1 MASASRKLTLFKLVM
16 ITLAFIMSIRNLPML
31 AETGWTQIFY
41 MIVAAILF
49 LIPTSLISAELATG
63 WPSAGGVYKWIQLAF
78 GDRAAFLGAWMLWVQ
93 MFFGMV
99 MIGSFIA
106 AMLAFTFMPD
116 LASNN
121 IYIAAVTIIIYWVAT
136 LLNLKGLKSG
146 SLISSIGFIVGVLI
160 PFILILGFGLTYF
173 LSRGPGNLPAFSLG
187 ALLPDFSSIGNL
199 AFFVGIIFLYSGME
213 VSSVHA
219 NEVENP
225 RKNYPM
231 AMLIAVILIMTLN
244 IFGAFAIEVAQPASS
259 ISLASGIMQTFSVF
273 FNQQNVSWLIPIV
286 AFMAAVGAFGQLST
300 WVLGPSTAMLQ
311 VARNGF
317 MPPWWQKSNSA
328 GVPIRFVLVQA
339 TMVSLVALIYVIVP
353 AVNAG
358 FFMVLILTMV
368 LYAVMYL
375 LLFAAGIRLRYKYPD
390 VKRTYRVPG
399 GNTGMWITGGVGFL
413 TMIFVM
419 VISFFPPSVLQVGSP
434 LFYVLFMVM
443 GLVIFTS
450 LPMIIYACRK
460 PGWKASKIISNDMEK
475 GE

>member
-1 MASASRKLTLFKLVM
+1 MASGSRKLTLFKLVM

-78 GDRAAFLGAWMLWVQ
+78 GDRAGFLGAWMLWVQ

-106 AMLAFTFMPD
+106 AMLAFTFMPE
-116 LASNN
+116 LASKN

-160 PFILILGFGLTYF
+160 PFILILGFGVTYL
-173 LSRGPGNLPAFSLG
+173 LSKGPSNLPVFSWEG
-187 ALLPDFSSIGNL
+187 LLPDFSTIGNL

-225 RKNYPM
+225 RKNYPL

-244 IFGAFAIEVAQPASS
+244 IFGAFSIEVAEPTSS
-259 ISLASGIMQTFSVF
+259 ISLASGIMQTFTVF

-286 AFMAAVGAFGQLST
+286 AFLAAIGAFGQLST

-317 MPPWWQKSNSA
+317 MPPWWQKTNSA
-328 GVPIRFVLVQA
+328 GVPVRFVLVQA

-390 VKRTYRVPG
+390 VKRTYRIPG
-399 GNTGMWITGGVGFL
+399 GNPGMWITGGVGFL
-413 TMIFVM
+413 TMIFVI
-419 VISFFPPSVLQVGSP
+419 VISFFPPTDLQVGSP
-434 LFYVLFMVM
+434 LFYMLFMVA
-443 GLVIFTS
+443 GLVVFST

-460 PGWKASKIISNDMEK
+460 PGWIASEMIVNDMEK
-475 GE
+475 DE

>member
-1 MASASRKLTLFKLVM
+1 MASGSQKLTSFKLVM

-78 GDRAAFLGAWMLWVQ
+78 GDRAAFVGAWMLWVQ

-106 AMLAFTFMPD
+106 AMLAFTFMPK
-116 LASNN
+116 LANNN
-121 IYIAAVTIIIYWVAT
+121 IYIAVVTIVIYWIAT

-160 PFILILGFGLTYF
+160 PFLLILGFGLTYF
-173 LSRGPGNLPAFSLG
+173 LGSGSGNLPPFSLSN
-187 ALLPDFSSIGNL
+187 LLPDFSSIRNL

-219 NEVENP
+219 NQVENP
-225 RKNYPM
+225 RKNYPR
-231 AMLIAVILIMTLN
+231 AMLIAVILIMTMN
-244 IFGAFAIEVAQPASS
+244 IFGAFSIEVAEPAGS
-259 ISLASGIMQTFSVF
+259 INLASGIMQTFTVF
-273 FNQQNVSWLIPIV
+273 FHQQNVGWLIPIV
-286 AFMAAVGAFGQLST
+286 AFMAAIGAFGQLST

-311 VARNGF
+311 VAKSGF
-317 MPPWWQKSNSA
+317 MPRWWQKTNKA

-339 TMVSLVALIYVIVP
+339 SMISLVALIYVVVP

-358 FFMVLILTMV
+358 FFMVLILTTV

-375 LLFAAGIRLRYKYPD
+375 LLFATGIKLRYKYSE
-390 VKRTYRVPG
+390 VKRTYRIPG
-399 GNTGMWITGGVGFL
+399 GNVGMWVAGGLGFL
-413 TMIFVM
+413 TMLFVII
-419 VISFFPPSVLQVGSP
+419 ISFFPPANLKVGSP
-434 LFYVLFMVM
+434 VFYVLFIVL
-443 GLVIFTS
+443 GLVVFTS
-450 LPMIIYACRK
+450 LPLIIYARRK
-460 PGWKASKIISNDMEK
+460 PDWKAAETINTGTEE